1 MCKENLIF
9 FLLCNRELQCIFKS
23 FSKMWMISLTP
34 VQFNNQPE
42 RTEIMKGHGLWILMA
57 AKKKMNQDLELLSN
71 MGAW

>member
-1 MCKENLIF
+1 
-9 FLLCNRELQCIFKS
+9 
-23 FSKMWMISLTP
+23 MISLTP